1 VYNLVLEGAEE
12 HVPLVNGVGC
22 VALRHGLTSPNSS
35 PSPSPSPNRTRTR
48 TLTRCVSLGHGL
60 TGAVVGHDYYG
71 SAAVLRDLSEQ
82 PGWRQGEVTL
92 AAPLLAPTPAAREA
106 PVAEVRAGVV
116 GAAA

>member
-1 VYNLVLEGAEE
+1 MHACAHVYNLVLEGTDD
-12 HVPLVNGVGC
+12 HVPLVNGVG
-22 VALRHGLTSPNSS
+22 
-35 PSPSPSPNRTRTR
+35 
-48 TLTRCVSLGHGL
+48 CVSLGHGL

-106 PVAEVRAGVV
+106 PVAEVRAGAV